1 MQKMKISP
9 SISYR
14 HCLHLQLCHFSGKRM
29 NDAQSRREEAGQPR
43 LTAITFLASFVLSAV
58 ITPFL
63 TVRWS
68 CPSPLSR

>member
-29 NDAQSRREEAGQPR
+29 NDAQSRREAGQSR